1 MKQDSPQA
9 KHLVALLKRLGAA
22 YSAELPPQRDPVTQ
36 MVVSFLQWEATR
48 KQAEQAIE
56 RLLGVMVDIN
66 ELRVSFEHEI
76 LDALG
81 RDYPRA
87 QERVARMRESLNEVY
102 RREHAMEMRSLAGK
116 NKKEQRAYLDTLPG
130 ITPYVAAQV
139 MLLSLGGH
147 ALPVDQK
154 LVALLASE
162 GVVEP
167 DTPPEQAEA
176 QLLRQIKAD
185 QTLHVHLLLQ
195 AWSDATKSVP
205 AASGAGARASGR
217 RSASSKAAGRSSGGK
232 KAQAARTAS
241 GKKKPAQRLT
251 KRSKKK

>member
-22 YSAELPPQRDPVTQ
+22 HSVELPPQRDPVTQ

-48 KQAEQAIE
+48 KQAEKALE

-102 RREHAMEMRSLAGK
+102 RREHAMEMRSIAGK

-162 GVVEP
+162 KVVEP

-205 AASGAGARASGR
+205 TASGAGARASGR
-217 RSASSKAAGRSSGGK
+217 GSAKAAGRSSGGK
-232 KAQAARTAS
+232 KAQAVRTAAS
-241 GKKKPAQRLT
+241 AKKKPAQRSA